1 MLHRLLASTRS
12 LYVSPIILNPRMRA
26 LRTPLL
32 INLGLVP
39 RLTPRLRAVLAREL
53 TRPRRKHCLHY
64 PHWFLCSSRQASAPY
79 VVVRGYQYYGPPGVV
94 ASGCRQEIERT
105 PILNPPGFPFSS
117 RRGVPWPEANI
128 LRLSVTFQRLTN
140 SRAFPSS
147 H

>member
-12 LYVSPIILNPRMRA
+12 LSPIILNPRMRA

-53 TRPRRKHCLHY
+53 TVLGEKYCLHY
-64 PHWFLCSSRQASAPY
+64 PHWFLYSSRQASAPY
-79 VVVRGYQYYGPPGVV
+79 VVRGYQYYGPPGVV

-117 RRGVPWPEANI
+117 RRGVSWPEANI